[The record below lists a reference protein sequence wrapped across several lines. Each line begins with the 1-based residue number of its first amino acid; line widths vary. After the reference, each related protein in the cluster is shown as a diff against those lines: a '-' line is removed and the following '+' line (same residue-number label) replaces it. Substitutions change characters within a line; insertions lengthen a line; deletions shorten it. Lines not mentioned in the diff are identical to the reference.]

1 MNPAVYVRAR
11 LIALGDLFAFSGR
24 ILARLRPGAGRF
36 LGETLRQAGILIT
49 GSVITIAGLVFVL
62 GLECGIEGGY
72 GAGAVGAPSVAGAF
86 TALCDLREITPYAFG
101 YMMAAKVGTGYVAE
115 IGSMRISEE
124 IDALEIMGID
134 SIAFLCVTR
143 LLGMWL
149 VIPFV
154 YLAAISVSFTGSYL
168 AVVDELAHVSA
179 GGYLQLFW
187 EFQSP
192 VDLIYSAIKAMTM
205 ATFIVMVACF
215 YGYTATGGPVGVG
228 RATAKSMAV
237 NLIGIHVIGL
247 LGSQLFWGNNANAPI
262 GG

>member
-1 MNPAVYVRAR
+1 MNTRSFLSVRLQTLGEMFSFFGR
-11 LIALGDLFAFSGR
+11 IIGLIPEGSGR
-24 ILARLRPGAGRF
+24 F
-36 LGETLRQAGILIT
+36 FGEMLRQAGILIT
-49 GSVITIAGLVFVL
+49 GSVLTIAGLVFVL

-86 TALCDLREITPYAFG
+86 TALCDLRELTPYAFG

-115 IGSMRISEE
+115 IGSMRIAEE
-124 IDALEIMGID
+124 IDALDIMGIN
-134 SIAFLCVTR
+134 SVAFLCVTR

-154 YLAAISVSFTGSYL
+154 YLAALSVSYMGSYI

-187 EFQSP
+187 QFQSP
-192 VDLIYSAIKAMTM
+192 VDLIYSALKAMTM
-205 ATFIVMVACF
+205 ATFIVLVSCY
-215 YGYTATGGPVGVG
+215 YGYNASGGPVGVG

-247 LGSQLFWGNNANAPI
+247 LGSQLFWGVNANVPI

>member
-1 MNPAVYVRAR
+1 MSKR
-11 LIALGDLFAFSGR
+11 IFGLGWIETLGAMFAFFGR
-24 ILARLRPGAGRF
+24 IIGTIPAGARSF

-49 GSVITIAGLVFVL
+49 GSVLTIAGLVFVL

-72 GAGAVGAPSVAGAF
+72 GAGAVGAPAVAGAF
-86 TALCDLREITPYAFG
+86 TALCDLRELTPYAFG

-124 IDALEIMGID
+124 IDALEIMAID

-143 LLGMWL
+143 LLAMWL

-154 YLAAISVSFTGSYL
+154 YLAALTVSFTGSYL

-179 GGYLQLFW
+179 GGYLDLFW
-187 EFQSP
+187 QFQSP
-192 VDLIYSAIKAMTM
+192 IDMVYSAIKAMTM
-205 ATFIVMVACF
+205 ATFIVLVACY
-215 YGYTATGGPVGVG
+215 YGYTASGGPVGVG

-247 LGSQLFWGNNANAPI
+247 LGSQLFWGTNANAPI